1 MTPETVISGGTVVDG
16 TGAPPRRADVVIGK
30 GRILAIEPEWRGEA
44 EVIDATGMTVAP
56 GFIDIH
62 SHSDYTLLVDPRA
75 RSSIH
80 QGVTTEVVGNC
91 GFGCFPLHDAGLAR
105 TAIYGVSDAV
115 PLDWSSPGEYL
126 DRLAAAGPA
135 VNVLS
140 LVPNGQLRLS
150 VVGLADRPA
159 TADEL
164 GAMTRLLE
172 EGLAEGAWGY
182 STGLEYGAEIGA
194 PEEEITALART
205 TAEAGALYATHTRRR
220 DAGAATA
227 VSEAL
232 RTGMA
237 ADVKLQISHLLPRS
251 GREEGE
257 RCLALVDA
265 ARAAGQDVAF
275 DMHTRRFGLTYLHT
289 MIPPD
294 VLSRD
299 RDGIARALG
308 DSHERERMKTH
319 RSILS
324 AGGDWSR
331 IMLLDNPI
339 RPEFGRRSLAEI
351 AAEQGQD
358 PFDAAFDLLGA
369 SLDDLSRLMA
379 IINCYEEEEQ
389 ELVFAHPLSMPGSDA
404 TALAPDGL
412 LGRASFHGAYTW
424 AAWFYRFMVRERRAL
439 TPEDAIHRL
448 SSRPAARLGLA
459 DRGELRPGMRADIA
473 VFDPESFGETATTF
487 EPNQLATGM
496 VHVLVNGETTLGD
509 GQPTGRRAGEVLRR
523 RRPGKQF

>member
-30 GRILAIEPEWRGEA
+30 GRILAIVEPEWRGEA

-91 GFGCFPLHDAGLAR
+91 GFGCFPLRDAGLAR

-257 RCLALVDA
+257 R
-265 ARAAGQDVAF
+265 
-275 DMHTRRFGLTYLHT
+275 
-289 MIPPD
+289 
-294 VLSRD
+294 
-299 RDGIARALG
+299 
-308 DSHERERMKTH
+308 
-319 RSILS
+319 
-324 AGGDWSR
+324 
-331 IMLLDNPI
+331 
-339 RPEFGRRSLAEI
+339 
-351 AAEQGQD
+351 
-358 PFDAAFDLLGA
+358 
-369 SLDDLSRLMA
+369 
-379 IINCYEEEEQ
+379 
-389 ELVFAHPLSMPGSDA
+389 
-404 TALAPDGL
+404 
-412 LGRASFHGAYTW
+412 
-424 AAWFYRFMVRERRAL
+424 
-439 TPEDAIHRL
+439 
-448 SSRPAARLGLA
+448 
-459 DRGELRPGMRADIA
+459 
-473 VFDPESFGETATTF
+473 
-487 EPNQLATGM
+487 
-496 VHVLVNGETTLGD
+496 
-509 GQPTGRRAGEVLRR
+509 
-523 RRPGKQF
+523 